1 MDGDWH
7 EKRPTLIDSSGW
19 ALNPECCYLKLPYVA
34 CSSIGVLAFILDCGT
49 IISLSQLHGAESL
62 TQVYMKALDLYRD
75 NPDLPVLGYDD
86 GCKCT

>member
-1 MDGDWH
+1 MVW
-7 EKRPTLIDSSGW
+7 TLYIETIS
-19 ALNPECCYLKLPYVA
+19 NEYVLL
-34 CSSIGVLAFILDCGT
+34 CSVLSIGVLAFILDCGT
-49 IISLSQLHGAESL
+49 IISLSQLNGAESL